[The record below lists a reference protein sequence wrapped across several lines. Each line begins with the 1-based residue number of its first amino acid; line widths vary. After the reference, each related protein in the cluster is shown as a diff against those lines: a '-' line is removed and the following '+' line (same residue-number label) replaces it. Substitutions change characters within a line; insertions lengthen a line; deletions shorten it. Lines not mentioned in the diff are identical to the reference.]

1 MIDSTWRLIVSKETD
16 PMWNLAVD
24 EAILRGIID
33 KDSPNTVRIWQSSES
48 VIIGRSQ
55 DLRAEVNLEL
65 CHELCIPILRR
76 CSGGGTVYIDLGN
89 YNYSIVALDKAIN
102 KKKATTNITPF
113 LCSAIVDLLSQLGCN
128 SKFVP
133 PSNVFVEDWK
143 VSGSAQYYLYEG
155 ILHHGTLLVNADLE
169 MLQKVLVPNPTL
181 ARHLGCVPSTPSPIA
196 NLSFLLGR
204 EFHPNEI
211 TKLLV
216 NAITNLFGE
225 NSWISGSLNRSED
238 EQTKMLLDTKYSDS
252 DWLLGLS
259 ENRMYVLPSG
269 F

>member
-1 MIDSTWRLIVSKETD
+1 MDSNWRLIISKETD

-24 EAILRGIID
+24 EAILRGIIND
-33 KDSPNTVRIWQSSES
+33 DSPNTVRIWQSSES

-76 CSGGGTVYIDLGN
+76 CSGGGTVYMDLGN
-89 YNYSIVALDKAIN
+89 YNYSIISHEKIIN
-102 KKKATTNITPF
+102 KKRAITNITPF

-155 ILHHGTLLVNADLE
+155 ILHHGTLLVNVDLE
-169 MLQKVLVPNPTL
+169 MMQKVLTPNPTL
-181 ARHLGCVPSTPSPIA
+181 ARCLGCVPSTSSPVA

-204 EFHPNEI
+204 E
-211 TKLLV
+211 LLPKE
-216 NAITNLFGE
+216 ITNLLVRAITKKLRDDNWVFG
-225 NSWISGSLNRSED
+225 SISRSENKLA
-238 EQTKMLLDTKYSDS
+238 KMLLDTKYSDS
-252 DWLLGLS
+252 NWLLGI
-259 ENRMYVLPSG
+259 
-269 F
+269 

>member
-1 MIDSTWRLIVSKETD
+1 MDSNWRFIVSKETD

-24 EAILRGIID
+24 EAVLRGIID
-33 KDSPNTVRIWQSSES
+33 DDSPNTVRIWQSSES

-76 CSGGGTVYIDLGN
+76 CSGGGTVYMDLGN
-89 YNYSIVALDKAIN
+89 YNYSIIAHEKIIN
-102 KKKATTNITPF
+102 KKGTITNITPF

-143 VSGSAQYYLYEG
+143 LSGSAQYYLYEG

-169 MLQKVLVPNPTL
+169 TLQKVLTPNPML
-181 ARHLGCVPSTPSPIA
+181 ARCLGCVPSNPSPVA
-196 NLSFLLGR
+196 NLSFFLRR
-204 EFHPNEI
+204 ELSSNEI
-211 TKLLV
+211 TNLLV
-216 NAITNLFGE
+216 QTITKILSADNWVFG
-225 NSWISGSLNRSED
+225 SISRSEN
-238 EQTKMLLDTKYSDS
+238 ELTKMLLDTKYSDS
-252 DWLLGLS
+252 NWLLGI
-259 ENRMYVLPSG
+259 
-269 F
+269 